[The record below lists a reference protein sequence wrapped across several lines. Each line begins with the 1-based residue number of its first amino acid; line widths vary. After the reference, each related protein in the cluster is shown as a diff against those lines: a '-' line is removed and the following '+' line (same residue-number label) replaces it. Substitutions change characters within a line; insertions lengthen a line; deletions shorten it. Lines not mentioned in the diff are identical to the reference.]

1 MSNALTQSLRNRG
14 SRMRSTALLV
24 ALVSGAHGLHVP
36 VSLHRPSLRHP
47 PVAASLAG
55 PEDSA
60 GARNLLAASTAVYG
74 TNYACVKLLDEWV
87 GSAADGTALRFTVAA
102 LVLVPLLVGLSRK
115 EPQLVQRQFALD
127 GMEQGGWFFLG
138 YVAQAVALET
148 SSAALQAFLMSL
160 AVVVCPILEAAF
172 LGREQRASVWVSAL
186 LATIGVAA
194 LEMGGVTTVDQAAT
208 LGGDAPGDV
217 IGLLQP
223 LFFGIGFYRLERA
236 MARHDAAHER
246 AGATALGL
254 CAWQSVPMCIFAYVW
269 AATSHGGSAWDVPHH
284 VSAAWDATAA
294 AVSQQPLVLGALLW
308 TGLVTGAGCAYAEA
322 VALGRLPSSAATV
335 VFATEPLWA
344 AGFAAVVLGER
355 LGGSGWAG
363 GALVLAACACSGSD
377 DAADAVEASADEAR
391 RAVAAALA
399 PSAPSAMSASEEHAA
414 RSKAR
419 LVPIAVTMSEQEE
432 AWRRRR
438 RSTYRWKE
446 WRP

>member
-1 MSNALTQSLRNRG
+1 
-14 SRMRSTALLV
+14 MRATAV
-24 ALVSGAHGLHVP
+24 CAALVCGAHGFHHAVHRSALHGP
-36 VSLHRPSLRHP
+36 ALPGRAALHPSSLRHP
-47 PVAASLAG
+47 PVALSLTN

-60 GARNLLAASTAVYG
+60 CARGLLAASTAIYG

-102 LVLVPLLVGLSRK
+102 LFLVPMLVGLSRR

-127 GMEQGGWFFLG
+127 GMEGGVWFFLG

-160 AVVVCPILEAAF
+160 AVVVCPILEAAI
-172 LGREQRASVWVSAL
+172 LGRTQRASVWASAL
-186 LATIGVAA
+186 LATVGVAA
-194 LEMGGVTTVDQAAT
+194 LEMGGATVDQAA
-208 LGGDAPGDV
+208 LGGPAPGDV

-223 LFFGIGFYRLERA
+223 LLFGIGFYRLERA
-236 MARHDAAHER
+236 MAKHDAAHER
-246 AGATALGL
+246 AEATALGL
-254 CAWQSVPMCIFAYVW
+254 CAWQSVPMCLLAYLW

-284 VSAAWDATAA
+284 VAAAWDATAA

-322 VALGRLPSSAATV
+322 VALGRLSSSAATV

-344 AGFAAVVLGER
+344 AGFAAAVLDER
-355 LGGSGWAG
+355 LGGAGWAG
-363 GALVLAACACSGSD
+363 GALVLLACACSGSD
-377 DAADAVEASADEAR
+377 DAADAIEASADEAR

-399 PSAPSAMSASEEHAA
+399 PSVLPSSPSPSEERAA
-414 RSKAR
+414 RR
-419 LVPIAVTMSEQEE
+419 LVPIAVTMNEDE

-438 RSTYRWKE
+438 RPSRE
-446 WRP
+446 

>member
-115 EPQLVQRQFALD
+115 EPRLVQRQFALD

-208 LGGDAPGDV
+208 LGGPAPGDV

-284 VSAAWDATAA
+284 VAAAWDATAA

-414 RSKAR
+414 RGKAR